1 MVVRKPIRKAAKFA
15 FVSIPAGLAG
25 WQLNKHMFMWL
36 RSFWKRSVSPACPEC
51 DAGVMLCDNQ
61 AESAP
66 DAAGDTKRL
75 YPWVCNHCRYAILET
90 ADVSQVRAVVTARRN
105 ERARAMFSDLQ
116 LQERDVL
123 ARRHKIGARIFYVFS
138 LLTFINF
145 VHMLATGA
153 ALIVAINWAA
163 FALMFAVFGMKKVY
177 RAWQVT
183 SGQLFK
189 TGAFWHWLKH
199 EKWLA

>member
-1 MVVRKPIRKAAKFA
+1 MVIRKPIRKAAKFA

-75 YPWVCNHCRYAILET
+75 YPWVCNHCSYAILET

-153 ALIVAINWAA
+153 AFIVAINWAA

>member
-1 MVVRKPIRKAAKFA
+1 MGINKPIRKAARFA
-15 FVSIPAGLAG
+15 FISVPAGLLG

-51 DAGVMLCDNQ
+51 DAGVMLCDTQ
-61 AESAP
+61 TDPVP
-66 DAAGDTKRL
+66 DAGDAAVRL
-75 YPWVCNHCRYAILET
+75 HPWVCNHCSYAILET
-90 ADVSQVRAVVTARRN
+90 ADVSQVRTVVTARRG
-105 ERARAMFSDLQ
+105 ERARAMFSELQ
-116 LQERDVL
+116 LQERDGL

-183 SGQLFK
+183 SGQLFE